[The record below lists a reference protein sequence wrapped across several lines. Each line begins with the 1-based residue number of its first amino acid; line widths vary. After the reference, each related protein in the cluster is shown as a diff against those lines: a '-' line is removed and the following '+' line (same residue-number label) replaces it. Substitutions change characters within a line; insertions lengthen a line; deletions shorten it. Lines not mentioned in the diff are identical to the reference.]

1 MIHQGK
7 DLMNSS
13 IQLLEATSSFSF
25 QFDTWLKTLPVS
37 LTDKQENEKY
47 MKQINKPAKSE
58 LG

>member
-1 MIHQGK
+1 
-7 DLMNSS
+7 MNSS

-25 QFDTWLKTLPVS
+25 QFATWLKTLPVS